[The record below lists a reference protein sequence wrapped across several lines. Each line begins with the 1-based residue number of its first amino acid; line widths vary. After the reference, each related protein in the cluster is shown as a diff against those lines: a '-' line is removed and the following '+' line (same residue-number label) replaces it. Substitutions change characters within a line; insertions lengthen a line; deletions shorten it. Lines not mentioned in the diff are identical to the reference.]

1 MVVALAAC
9 GGDGD
14 DPIIREHDSG
24 AWMTHYTRLDLC
36 HEICLCRD
44 DDTGLCRDYEDE
56 DMCYGAIQCSQAAG
70 EAALS
75 CLRGLGGGL
84 TRCERVTA
92 CVPSACL

>member
-1 MVVALAAC
+1 MRWTVIVMVVALAAC

-14 DPIIREHDSG
+14 GPIIREHDSG
-24 AWMTHYTRLDLC
+24 A
-36 HEICLCRD
+36 ICLCRD

-84 TRCERVTA
+84 TRCERVAA